1 MSPQPEKPVW
11 GIVPRIIGIGND
23 EPGEESQSGCVAP
36 SKLDPRQQAD
46 YLEICKVLSSTSS
59 QQCFQTYIKKLYEDP
74 RGGKSSYEKEIR
86 QKLTPSL
93 CPKFDQLL
101 RELKHPI

>member
-36 SKLDPRQQAD
+36 SKLDRDQTVHYKYICQ
-46 YLEICKVLSSTSS
+46 YLIPNQGTFKR
-59 QQCFQTYIKKLYEDP
+59 YIQELCSGSNTNLITERSIKRRLTNESYKKIFDDLV
-74 RGGKSSYEKEIR
+74 RGLKS
-86 QKLTPSL
+86 
-93 CPKFDQLL
+93 
-101 RELKHPI
+101 